1 MQGALLMKQIFLFVL
16 FLFPA
21 FAFANYPGKYSAVI
35 MDFKTGQVLH
45 EVNGSSPRY
54 PASLTKMMT
63 LMMTFDALE
72 SGRLKL
78 NDKLVTS
85 RHAASREPS
94 KLGLRPGE
102 RIAVRDLILAMVTR
116 SANDA
121 ATVIAE
127 ELGNGSE
134 RRFGKMMTTRAR
146 QIGMYNTSFCNAS
159 GLPESCQVS
168 TAFDMAKLSRQIIL
182 TYPQYYHYFQTKQFV
197 YKGQVCRTH
206 NHMLGQY
213 AGVDG
218 LKTGFCRASGFN
230 IATSMKRGNGR
241 IIGVVMGLPS
251 ARARDIHMAKLLN
264 STFKVYP
271 SLAMNDDY

>member
-1 MQGALLMKQIFLFVL
+1 MRQLVFLLC
-16 FLFPA
+16 LFPILA
-21 FAFANYPGKYSAVI
+21 YANYPGKYSAII
-35 MDFKTGQVLH
+35 MDYRTGQILH
-45 EVNGSSPRY
+45 EVNANSPRY

-72 SGRLKL
+72 SGRLSLDQKL
-78 NDKLVTS
+78 TTS

-94 KLGLRPGE
+94 KLGLKPGE
-102 RIAVRDLILAMVTR
+102 KISVRNLILAMVTR

-127 ELGNGSE
+127 ELGQGSE
-134 RRFGKMMTTRAR
+134 RRFGKLMTSRAR
-146 QIGMYNTSFCNAS
+146 QIGMRHTSFCNAS
-159 GLPESCQVS
+159 GLPEPCQTS
-168 TAFDMAKLSRQIIL
+168 TAYDMALLSRKIIL
-182 TYPQYYHYFQTKQFV
+182 SYPQYYHYFQTKQFV

-206 NHMLGQY
+206 NHMLGNY
-213 AGVDG
+213 EGVDG

-230 IATSMKRGNGR
+230 IATSMKRGNAR

-271 SLAMNDDY
+271 SLAMNDEF